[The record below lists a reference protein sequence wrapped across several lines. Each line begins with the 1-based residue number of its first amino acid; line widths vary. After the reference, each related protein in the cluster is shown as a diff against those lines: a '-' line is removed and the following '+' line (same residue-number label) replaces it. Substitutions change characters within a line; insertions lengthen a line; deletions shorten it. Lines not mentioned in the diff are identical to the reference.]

1 MGEYLIVVSCNS
13 SNVKNILVIL
23 KYYVKTNNLYGIL
36 QKLLQYLILASG
48 VMINLWYS
56 RYKNIQ

>member
-23 KYYVKTNNLYGIL
+23 EYYVKTNNPCGIL
-36 QKLLQYLILASG
+36 QKLLQYLNLASR
-48 VMINLWYS
+48 VMINFWY
-56 RYKNIQ
+56 